1 MALISRK
8 KRPYPMSERLR
19 GFLERHGRMKP
30 LPVSF
35 ELLGRYSEAVTLYD
49 KRGRD
54 TLWQTVLYP
63 QGLREE
69 IGQALV
75 ETYATLKV
83 SGRMRL
89 MEHLVT
95 DRVDLCTWGNTA
107 PFRVRI
113 LNKIN
118 ENFDYFYVK
127 RADASR
133 IYGLELEHL
142 LSPNRIE
149 FQCDGNTLVEEHIAG
164 IPGDDFIAKWLDGQH
179 LSEIRLAKEF
189 VKFNVR
195 CFVRLLGDMH
205 AGNWVVDITP
215 DFDETHYRIRAI
227 DFDQQ
232 SHEGRLRVYLPQFY
246 RQNNAIVFI
255 GMRCMTKETYEQYR
269 QEELTLIA
277 SRAAAEKDRLADLL
291 DVMSGD
297 ELGTRA
303 NVASLASELAE
314 HYDDGSFHDCQSMGD
329 LVRASLAL
337 LPSHHALAT
346 MPMPRASRP
355 RARP

>member
-1 MALISRK
+1 MALISKK
-8 KRPYPMSERLR
+8 KRPFPVSDRLR
-19 GFLERHGRMKP
+19 GYLRDYGRLTR
-30 LPVSF
+30 LPISF
-35 ELLGRYSEAVTLYD
+35 EMLSRYSEAITLYN
-49 KRGRD
+49 KRGED

-63 QGLREE
+63 PAEREE
-69 IGQALV
+69 IEQALV
-75 ETYATLKV
+75 QTYAALKV
-83 SGRMRL
+83 SGRKEL

-95 DRVDLCTWGNTA
+95 DRIDVCTWGNTA
-107 PFRVRI
+107 PMRVRI

-149 FQCDGNTLVEEHIAG
+149 FLCNGDTLVEEHIAG
-164 IPGDDFIAKWLDGQH
+164 IPGDDFVKRWLDGHH
-179 LSEIRLAKEF
+179 LNEIRLAKEF

-232 SHEGRLRVYLPQFY
+232 SHEGRMRVYLPQFY
-246 RQNNAIVFI
+246 KENNGIVFI
-255 GMRCMTKETYEQYR
+255 GMRCMTRESYEQYR

-277 SRAAAEKDRLADLL
+277 SRADAERARLTAL
-291 DVMSGD
+291 MNAMGD
-297 ELGTRA
+297 DEIAPKA
-303 NVASLASELAE
+303 NVTSLRRELAE
-314 HYDDGSFHDCQSMGD
+314 HYQDHSFHYCETMGD
-329 LVRASLAL
+329 LVRASLDMLPRSHPAL
-337 LPSHHALAT
+337 SVP
-346 MPMPRASRP
+346 PRGDGSR
-355 RARP
+355 

>member
-8 KRPYPMSERLR
+8 KKPYAVSQRL
-19 GFLERHGRMKP
+19 LEYLKDHGRVTP

-35 ELLGRYSEAVTLYD
+35 ELLGRYQDAVTLYD

-63 QGLREE
+63 PGIREE
-69 IGQALV
+69 VEQALV

-83 SGRMRL
+83 SGRMEL

-95 DRVDLCTWGNTA
+95 DRVDICTWGNTA

-127 RADASR
+127 RSDASR

-149 FQCDGNTLVEEHIAG
+149 FICHGNTLVEEHIAG
-164 IPGDDFIAKWLDGQH
+164 IPGDEFISNWLNGQQ

-205 AGNWVVDITP
+205 SGNWVVDITP

-255 GMRCMTKETYEQYR
+255 GMRCMTHETYEQYR
-269 QEELTLIA
+269 EEELTLIA
-277 SRAAAEKDRLADLL
+277 SRAEAEKERLSDLL
-291 DVMSGD
+291 DAMSGD
-297 ELGTRA
+297 DLGTPENVRVLRA
-303 NVASLASELAE
+303 ELAE
-314 HYDDGSFHDCQSMGD
+314 HYQDRRFHDCETMGA
-329 LVRASLAL
+329 LVRASLEL

-346 MPMPRASRP
+346 VPS
-355 RARP
+355 ARSSLP

>member
-8 KRPYPMSERLR
+8 KKPYPISGRLR
-19 GFLERHGRMKP
+19 TYLQSHGRIKT

-35 ELLGRYSEAVTLYD
+35 EMLGNYQDAITLYD

-63 QGLREE
+63 PSIREE
-69 IGQALV
+69 IEQSLV

-83 SGRMRL
+83 SGRMQL

-95 DRVDLCTWGNTA
+95 DRIDICTWGNTA

-133 IYGLELEHL
+133 IYGLELEHV

-149 FQCDGNTLVEEHIAG
+149 FLCSGHTLVEEHIAG
-164 IPGDDFIAKWLDGQH
+164 IPGDDFIAKWLDGQQ

-205 AGNWVVDITP
+205 SGNWVVDITP

-246 RQNNAIVFI
+246 KQNNAIVFI
-255 GMRCMTKETYEQYR
+255 GIKCMTQESYEQYR

-277 SRAAAEKDRLADLL
+277 SRAEAEKDRLADLL
-291 DVMSGD
+291 DTMSGD
-297 ELGTRA
+297 NLGTPE
-303 NVASLASELAE
+303 NVRMLRTELAE
-314 HYDDGSFHDCQSMGD
+314 HYEDHRVHYCETMGD
-329 LVRASLAL
+329 LVRASLEL

-346 MPMPRASRP
+346 IPQ
-355 RARP
+355 ARSSLP

>member
-8 KRPYPMSERLR
+8 KRPYPMSERLH
-19 GFLERHGRMKP
+19 GYLERHGRRKT

-63 QGLREE
+63 PGLREE

-149 FQCDGNTLVEEHIAG
+149 FLCDGNTLVEEHIAG

-246 RQNNAIVFI
+246 RQNNAIVFL

-277 SRAAAEKDRLADLL
+277 SRAAAEKDRLTDLL

-303 NVASLASELAE
+303 NVASLAGELAE
-314 HYDDGSFHDCQSMGD
+314 HYDDGSFHDCRSMGD

-346 MPMPRASRP
+346 MPAPRASRP